1 MLNKYNRGL
10 AVAMLSLALG
20 IPAYA
25 QSANNASLT
34 GMRPTDLTVSINEIS
49 AEAAVNL
56 ICEHFGYTPMF
67 HMPLTN
73 TVSIDLANA
82 SFDEAMERVLGDT
95 ASDYMLEG
103 NRLHVFKPRES
114 WSRFSDRDGNN
125 NGGPTAPKAEPIITK
140 IIPLGKRTAA
150 DIQKLVKELNPKIN
164 AVHDVPTNSVI
175 IMGPESLVNSAELLC
190 KNIDEMEVKQT
201 ATDTSKLVKG
211 LRYVTQTYELEHAD
225 FEEIEKELETIIDRE
240 TDSNNTSSGANLR
253 DKDGNPIETEYF
265 LLDKA
270 RRIIVVHTTMEKIA
284 VIDSYFKAIDRP
296 LPQVAIEATILAVDD
311 GLDRQLGMKWNGLD
325 GNGATGYFAP
335 AGAMPIAQS
344 ISEQFKH
351 GGTLSF
357 ANVQALLKAVETDS
371 KSEVLSKPRVIT
383 VTGKTSSIH
392 VGDEIPYTSGSTIT
406 DGGNSTSSVA
416 FKEVGIKLDVTPT
429 VNLKDNTIQL
439 NVVPEVSQWVKD
451 VVLGNNVVP
460 QVSTRKAESTIKIN
474 NGETMVMGGLIETSA
489 KNTVTEIPILSQIPL
504 VGKAFR
510 NKNRNNSKTNLI
522 ILLTAHVVDPSHR
535 NEVTS
540 KAVHEMNEIKPLRYS
555 QAVEEIAQPTV
566 DGPDVYGENVEWPR
580 EIDNGQNSDGKP
592 VSEPARTNL
601 EREEAAKKS
610 AEYRARINKVYKSE
624 PVKEVEEAKEVEAS
638 KNVEAIPADNTNQ
651 QAEEETTEGIAKP
664 QQKNATEVE
673 NYLQKK
679 LDEIRTNLNT
689 SNN

>member
-10 AVAMLSLALG
+10 AVAMLSIALG
-20 IPAYA
+20 VPAYS

-34 GMRPTDLTVSINEIS
+34 GMRPTNLTVSINEIS

-67 HMPLTN
+67 HMPLTD

-82 SFDEAMERVLGDT
+82 SFDEAMGRVLGNT

-114 WSRFSDRDGNN
+114 WSRFSDRDNGE
-125 NGGPTAPKAEPIITK
+125 NGGPAAPKAEPIITK

-164 AVHDVPTNSVI
+164 TVYDVPTNAVI
-175 IMGPESLVNSAELLC
+175 IMGPESLVTAAELLC

-225 FEEIEKELETIIDRE
+225 FEEIEKELETIIERE
-240 TDSNNTSSGANLR
+240 SNSTNSGSSGANLR

-265 LLDKA
+265 LMDKA
-270 RRIIVVHTTMEKIA
+270 RRIIVVHSTMEKISVVDA
-284 VIDSYFKAIDRP
+284 YFKAIDKP

-325 GNGATGYFAP
+325 DAGATGYFAP
-335 AGAMPIAQS
+335 AGALPVAQS
-344 ISEQFKH
+344 ISEQFKN

-429 VNLKDNTIQL
+429 VNEKDGTIQL

-489 KNTVTEIPILSQIPL
+489 KNTVTEIPILSKIPYL
-504 VGKAFR
+504 GKAFR
-510 NKNRNNSKTNLI
+510 NKSRNNSKTNLI
-522 ILLTAHVVDPSHR
+522 ILLTAHVVDPTHR
-535 NEVTS
+535 NEVAS
-540 KAVHEMNEIKPLRYS
+540 KAIHEVNEIKPLRYS
-555 QAVEEIAQPTV
+555 QAIEEMAQPTV
-566 DGPDVYGENVEWPR
+566 DGPDIYGENVEWPR
-580 EIDNGQNSDGKP
+580 EIDNGQNTEGMP
-592 VSEPARTNL
+592 VSEPARTYAD
-601 EREEAAKKS
+601 REKYAKVV
-610 AEYRARINKVYKSE
+610 AEYKVLRDEKYNEASKQTVVAE
-624 PVKEVEEAKEVEAS
+624 PAVEDEKQPAEETAKEVPAKAAKVEVD
-638 KNVEAIPADNTNQ
+638 VEA
-651 QAEEETTEGIAKP
+651 
-664 QQKNATEVE
+664 
-673 NYLQKK
+673 YLQER
-679 LDEIRTNLNT
+679 LNEIRTNLN
-689 SNN
+689 SSK

>member
-10 AVAMLSLALG
+10 AVAMLSIALG
-20 IPAYA
+20 VPAYS

-34 GMRPTDLTVSINEIS
+34 GMRPTNLTVSINEIS

-67 HMPLTN
+67 HMPLTD

-82 SFDEAMERVLGDT
+82 SFDEAMERVLGNT

-114 WSRFSDRDGNN
+114 WSRFSNRESGEQ
-125 NGGPTAPKAEPIITK
+125 GGPAAPKAEPVITK

-164 AVHDVPTNSVI
+164 TVYDVPTNAVI
-175 IMGPESLVNSAELLC
+175 IMGPESLVTAAELLC

-225 FEEIEKELETIIDRE
+225 FEEIEKELETIIERE
-240 TDSNNTSSGANLR
+240 SNSSNNSSSGANLR

-265 LLDKA
+265 LMDKA
-270 RRIIVVHTTMEKIA
+270 RRIIVVHSTMEKIA
-284 VIDSYFKAIDRP
+284 VVDAYFKAIDKP

-325 GNGATGYFAP
+325 DAGATGYFAP
-335 AGAMPIAQS
+335 AGALPVAQS
-344 ISEQFKH
+344 ISEQFKN

-357 ANVQALLKAVETDS
+357 SNVQALIKAVETDS

-392 VGDEIPYTSGSTIT
+392 VGDEIPYTSGTTLS
-406 DGGNSTSSVA
+406 DGGNSTSSVS

-429 VNLKDNTIQL
+429 VNEKDNTIQL

-460 QVSTRKAESTIKIN
+460 QVSTRRAESTIKIN

-489 KNTVTEIPILSQIPL
+489 KNTVTEIPILSKIPYL
-504 VGKAFR
+504 GKAFR
-510 NKNRNNSKTNLI
+510 NKSRNNSKTNLI
-522 ILLTAHVVDPSHR
+522 ILLTAHVVDPTHR
-535 NEVTS
+535 NEVAS
-540 KAVHEMNEIKPLRYS
+540 KAVHEVNEIKPLRYS
-555 QAVEEIAQPTV
+555 QAIEEIAQPTV
-566 DGPDVYGENVEWPR
+566 DGPDVYGKKVEWPR
-580 EIDNGQNSDGKP
+580 EIDNGQNSNGKP
-592 VSEPARTNL
+592 VSEPARTYAD
-601 EREEAAKKS
+601 REAYVKAVVEYKNIRDQKYEPAEDEKS
-610 AEYRARINKVYKSE
+610 PEEKLV
-624 PVKEVEEAKEVEAS
+624 PVQNAVTDVDVEE
-638 KNVEAIPADNTNQ
+638 
-651 QAEEETTEGIAKP
+651 
-664 QQKNATEVE
+664 
-673 NYLQKK
+673 YLQKR
-679 LDEIRTNLNT
+679 LDEIRANLNK
-689 SNN
+689 SNK

>member
-114 WSRFSDRDGNN
+114 WSRFSDRDGGEK
-125 NGGPTAPKAEPIITK
+125 GGPAAPKAEPTITK

-225 FEEIEKELETIIDRE
+225 FEEIEKELETIIERE
-240 TDSNNTSSGANLR
+240 TNSSTSGSAGANLR

-284 VIDSYFKAIDRP
+284 VIDAYFKAIDKP

-335 AGAMPIAQS
+335 TGAMPIAQS
-344 ISEQFKH
+344 ISEQFKN

-429 VNLKDNTIQL
+429 VNEKDNTIQL

-522 ILLTAHVVDPSHR
+522 ILLTAHVVDPTHR
-535 NEVTS
+535 NEVNS
-540 KAVHEMNEIKPLRYS
+540 KAVHEINEIKPLRYS
-555 QAVEEIAQPTV
+555 QAVEEMAQPTV

-601 EREEAAKKS
+601 EREEAAKKA
-610 AEYRARINKVYKSE
+610 AEYRARANEALQSE
-624 PVKEVEEAKEVEAS
+624 PVKEAEAS
-638 KNVEAIPADNTNQ
+638 KNVEAVPADNSNQ
-651 QAEEETTEGIAKP
+651 QVVEENVEKKEKP

-679 LDEIRTNLNT
+679 LDEIRANLNT

>member
-10 AVAMLSLALG
+10 AVAMLSIALG
-20 IPAYA
+20 VPAYS

-34 GMRPTDLTVSINEIS
+34 GMRPTNLTVSINEIS

-67 HMPLTN
+67 HMPLTD

-82 SFDEAMERVLGDT
+82 SFDEAMERVLGNT

-114 WSRFSDRDGNN
+114 WSRFSNRESGEQ
-125 NGGPTAPKAEPIITK
+125 GGPAAPKAEPVITK

-150 DIQKLVKELNPKIN
+150 DIQKLVKELNPKISS
-164 AVHDVPTNSVI
+164 VYDVPTNAVI
-175 IMGPESLVNSAELLC
+175 IMGPESLVNAAELLC

-211 LRYVTQTYELEHAD
+211 LRYVTQTYEMEHAD
-225 FEEIEKELETIIDRE
+225 FEELEKELETIIDRD
-240 TDSNNTSSGANLR
+240 TNKDSSSSGANLR

-265 LLDKA
+265 IMDKA
-270 RRIIVVHTTMEKIA
+270 RRIVVVHTTMEKIA
-284 VIDSYFKAIDRP
+284 VIDAYFKAVDRP

-311 GLDRQLGMKWNGLD
+311 GLDRQLGMKWNGFD
-325 GNGATGYFAP
+325 DAGATGYFAP
-335 AGAMPIAQS
+335 AGAMSVAQS
-344 ISEQFKH
+344 ISEQFKN

-392 VGDEIPYTSGSTIT
+392 VGDEIPYTSGTTLT
-406 DGGNSTSSVA
+406 DGGNSTSSIS

-429 VNLKDNTIQL
+429 VNEKDNTIQL

-489 KNTVTEIPILSQIPL
+489 KNTVTEIPLLSKIPYL
-504 VGKAFR
+504 GKAFR

-522 ILLTAHVVDPSHR
+522 ILLTAHVVDPTHR

-540 KAVHEMNEIKPLRYS
+540 KAVHEINEIKPLRYS

-566 DGPDVYGENVEWPR
+566 DGPDLYGKNVEWPR
-580 EIDNGQNSDGKP
+580 EIDNGQNSDGMP
-592 VSEPARTNL
+592 VSEPSRTYAD
-601 EREEAAKKS
+601 REKYAKAV
-610 AEYRARINKVYKSE
+610 AEYKVLRDEKYNASAKPTVTTEPATESE
-624 PVKEVEEAKEVEAS
+624 KQPVE
-638 KNVEAIPADNTNQ
+638 NTN
-651 QAEEETTEGIAKP
+651 P
-664 QQKNATEVE
+664 QSATEVSTQAPTTVDVE
-673 NYLQKK
+673 AYLQER
-679 LDEIRTNLNT
+679 LNEIRANLN
-689 SNN
+689 SKK